1 MIESIFKK
9 FDRDGTGSLDT
20 NELQILFREVKID
33 FDKET
38 IRKMFGGDNFTL
50 HKFKE
55 ILNSQEHLKRIR
67 DILNS

>member
-9 FDRDGTGSLDT
+9 FDKDGTGSLDT
-20 NELQILFREVKID
+20 NELQDLFKEVNLY
-33 FDKET
+33 FDRET
-38 IRKMFGGDNFTL
+38 IRKLFVGNSFTL

-55 ILNSQEHLKRIR
+55 ILKSQEQLKRIR